1 MGLLIDW
8 DTKEERNM
16 TLLELSA
23 EYRAHAQALEER
35 IRLLEGQL
43 AATEGYTQRDEL
55 IQRIQ
60 MLATMLGEARELAA
74 LTEHYYQK
82 NFRRNPYYSL

>member
-1 MGLLIDW
+1 
-8 DTKEERNM
+8 M

-23 EYRAHAQALEER
+23 EYRAHARALEARIQQLEER
-35 IRLLEGQL
+35 L
-43 AATEGYTQRDEL
+43 ARTEGYTQRDEL

-82 NFRRNPYYSL
+82 NFRRNPDYTI

>member
-1 MGLLIDW
+1 
-8 DTKEERNM
+8 M

-23 EYRAHAQALEER
+23 EYRAHARALEKRIQQLEER
-35 IRLLEGQL
+35 L
-43 AATEGYTQRDEL
+43 ARTEGYTQRDEL

-82 NFRRNPYYSL
+82 NFRRNPDYTI